1 MTAGIPATGPGPGD
15 IVQTPAGR
23 KWRVLA
29 VNHDIVRAQEVE
41 TGTVSQLDATT
52 LTIRERHPGGPR

>member
-1 MTAGIPATGPGPGD
+1 MTGPQPGD
-15 IVQTPAGR
+15 IVESPAGR
-23 KWRVLA
+23 KWRVLT
-29 VNHDIVRAQEVE
+29 VTNDIVRAREVE